1 MQQAVACGVQ
11 TRRRYVEDRAMTIV
25 VDSSQWTGEPET
37 GQAPV
42 VWGEFAS
49 AEARDAALA
58 RLRDLGIRR
67 QGETALDVPVNAGQ
81 VAPPDENP
89 QEADQRTLRQ
99 NYVGLAM
106 AGTAMAAAGLVIASG
121 GAALPAAAAAM
132 AAGAASGT
140 IGEAIGHA
148 AAPDAAPAPR
158 LPPVSGPVL
167 GLVADDKEK
176 QGRAAALLRE
186 AGAVRIVMS

>member
-1 MQQAVACGVQ
+1 
-11 TRRRYVEDRAMTIV
+11 MTIV

-37 GQAPV
+37 AQAPV

-49 AEARDAALA
+49 PEARDAALA
-58 RLRDLGIRR
+58 RLRELGVGR
-67 QGETALDVPVNAGQ
+67 QGETELDLPANAGQ

-89 QEADQRTLRQ
+89 QEADQRSLRQ

-106 AGTAMAAAGLVIASG
+106 AGSAMAAAGLVIASG

-140 IGEAIGHA
+140 IGEVVGHA
-148 AAPDAAPAPR
+148 TAPEPEAAEPV
-158 LPPVSGPVL
+158 PPVSGPVL
-167 GLVADDKEK
+167 GLVADDTEK

-186 AGAVRIVMS
+186 AGAVRIVMSR